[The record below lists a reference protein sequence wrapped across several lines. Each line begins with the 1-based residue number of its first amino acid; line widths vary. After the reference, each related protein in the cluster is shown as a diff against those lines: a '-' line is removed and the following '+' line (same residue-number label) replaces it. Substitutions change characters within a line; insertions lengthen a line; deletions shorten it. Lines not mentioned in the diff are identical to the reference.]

1 MSPVVQEW
9 LNLVV
14 RWAHVIA
21 AIMWIGDSFLF
32 MWLDS
37 QLRKPERELKGEVV
51 GELWMAHSGGFYE
64 VVKRKSLDALPA
76 QLHWFKWESYSTWI
90 SGFLLIIIVYYAG
103 DRAMLTE
110 VGSPLSHLE
119 AVGIS
124 LGLIIGTV

>member
-21 AIMWIGDSFLF
+21 AIMWVGDSFLF

-37 QLRKPERELKGEVV
+37 QLRKSERPLQGDVV

-64 VVKRKSLDALPA
+64 VEKRQLKPGEMPST
-76 QLHWFKWESYSTWI
+76 LHWFKWQNFT
-90 SGFLLIIIVYYAG
+90 
-103 DRAMLTE
+103 T
-110 VGSPLSHLE
+110 
-119 AVGIS
+119 
-124 LGLIIGTV
+124 